1 MATLNDLGEEV
12 LDQTPVAV
20 PIPFTRPEP
29 LHLRLRRMIEQF
41 YAEAQ
46 QKDDY
51 ETFEDADDFD
61 VADGAASYED
71 APSEYEAHFMPS
83 ENVFNASMPLKG
95 KPPQTEQA
103 TPAPAEGGTAEGG
116 KDAKEIA

>member
-41 YAEAQ
+41 YAEAR

-83 ENVFNASMPLKG
+83 ENASMPLKRE
-95 KPPQTEQA
+95 PPKTEQA
-103 TPAPAEGGTAEGG
+103 MPAPAEGGTAEGG
-116 KDAKEIA
+116 NGSKETA

>member
-46 QKDDY
+46 QKDDQ
-51 ETFEDADDFD
+51 E
-61 VADGAASYED
+61 
-71 APSEYEAHFMPS
+71 H
-83 ENVFNASMPLKG
+83 
-95 KPPQTEQA
+95 
-103 TPAPAEGGTAEGG
+103 
-116 KDAKEIA
+116 